1 MLPSLPT
8 NPLKNNIT
16 KHLTGADLHNSYRLV
31 GKENAA
37 MESQSEGTSGES
49 EKREELCLEKHKRTN
64 LAAHT
69 TYPTPC

>member
-1 MLPSLPT
+1 MLPSFPT
-8 NPLKNNIT
+8 NSLKNNIT

-37 MESQSEGTSGES
+37 MEPQSEGTSEDS
-49 EKREELCLEKHKRTN
+49 KKRAELCLETQKRAN